1 MKILGF
7 RGVCAMATM
16 ALGLLA
22 TAPAAQAG
30 RYADII
36 VDVQSGRILRSEEA
50 DSLRYPASLTK
61 MMTLY
66 LTFDELKAGRLRL
79 DKPLVASEF
88 AAAQSPTSMALQP
101 GDVISVEE
109 AIYALAVKSAN
120 DAAVVLAEALA
131 GSEPAFAERMTRRA
145 RELGM
150 RSTTFRNASGLPDPR
165 QQTTARDMA
174 TLGLALLRDHP
185 DRYHYFSAP
194 GFYFRGKLVQGHN
207 RLNASYEGADGI
219 KTGFIRAS
227 GFNLVTSAE
236 RGGKRLVGVVLGGV
250 TASDRDRRMA
260 ELLDRG
266 FDRLNGSD
274 IRLANFS
281 LIGSAQAAPR
291 KVPPAA
297 ASRAEPAAV
306 VKAPPP
312 AERKV
317 AAATPNGS
325 WAIQVGAFERAAS
338 AQEQLAITQ
347 RLIGTVGTAT
357 VTPIRVKA
365 KDMHRARFTGL
376 DERQAREACAALSK
390 RQQICAVLPPSAA
403 QS

>member
-1 MKILGF
+1 MKIFGF
-7 RGVCAMATM
+7 RGACAIATL
-16 ALGLLA
+16 ATGLLA
-22 TAPAAQAG
+22 TSPAAQAS

-36 VDVQSGRILRSEEA
+36 VDVQSGRIVRSQDA

-79 DKPLVASEF
+79 DKPLVASDF
-88 AAAQSPTSMALQP
+88 AAAQSPTSMGLQP

-120 DAAVVLAEALA
+120 DASVVLAEALA

-174 TLGLALLRDHP
+174 ALGLALLRDHP
-185 DRYHYFSAP
+185 DRYHYFAAP

-207 RLNASYEGADGI
+207 RLNAWYEGADGI

-250 TASDRDRRMA
+250 TAADRDRRMG
-260 ELLDRG
+260 ELLDNG
-266 FDRLNGSD
+266 FERLNGGEV
-274 IRLANFS
+274 RLANFS
-281 LIGSAQAAPR
+281 LIGSAQAAPH
-291 KVPPAA
+291 KAPPAA
-297 ASRAEPAAV
+297 TSRAEPAAV
-306 VKAPPP
+306 KAPP
-312 AERKV
+312 AGRRI
-317 AAATPNGS
+317 AAATANGS
-325 WAIQVGAFERAAS
+325 WAIQVGAFDRAAS
-338 AQEQLAITQ
+338 AQEQLAIAQ
-347 RLIGTVGTAT
+347 RLIGDLGTPS
-357 VTPIRVKA
+357 VTPIRVKT
-365 KDMHRARFTGL
+365 KEMHRARFTGL
-376 DERQAREACAALSK
+376 DEKQARDACTALAK
-390 RQQICAVLPPSAA
+390 RKQTCAVLPPSAA